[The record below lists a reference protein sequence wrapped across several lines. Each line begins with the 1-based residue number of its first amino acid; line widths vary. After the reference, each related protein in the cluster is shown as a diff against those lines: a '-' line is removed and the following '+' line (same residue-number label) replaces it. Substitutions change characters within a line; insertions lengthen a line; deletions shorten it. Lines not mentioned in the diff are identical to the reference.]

1 MACGDVYL
9 HSNFPYSDGTF
20 GKKYFVVLFEP
31 ENDIEPYLV
40 VKTTSQLRNK
50 TFNIGCNEKQK
61 VFYIPQKNTNVFPVD
76 TLIQLEEIFEFS
88 KVEFLKGA
96 LSEHTIEHK
105 DIIDKLLFSQLIN
118 CLKKLKEDISEFHY
132 EMITRK

>member
-31 ENDIEPYLV
+31 ENDTEPYLV